1 MISNYIKGD
10 KVIWLLV
17 VILSAISLL
26 AIYSSTSSLAWR
38 EHGGN
43 TEYYLIRQFIIVM
56 LGLFIMFTIHR
67 INYIYFSR
75 AAQFLFYVSIAL
87 LIFTLLFGPE
97 INGAR
102 RFLIINI
109 PGLGMLTFQT
119 SDMAKL
125 ALMMYLARFLAKNQ
139 DEIRNF
145 KKGFIRVIVP
155 ILVICLL
162 ILPANFSTAAM
173 LFVGSLGILYIGRAN
188 IKHIGAL
195 VGIGILGF
203 GMLLGI
209 ARYQPELLPRA
220 TTWYNRAVSHFD
232 EDSEPAYQVN
242 ISKMAIAGGGLLG
255 KMPGNSTQRNF
266 LPHSYSDFVYAII
279 IEEYGLIGGGFVVF
293 IFIMLLFRSIKIARL
308 CKKKFGSFLVIGIS
322 FLMVFQAMINMG
334 VAVNLL
340 PVTGQTLPF
349 ISMGGTS
356 FWFSCA
362 SLGIILS
369 VSRSVEANQ
378 TVKNEKL
385 KYATA

>member
-1 MISNYIKGD
+1 MITSKIKGD
-10 KVIWLLV
+10 KAIWMLVI
-17 VILSAISLL
+17 ILSAISLL

-38 EHGGN
+38 ERGGN
-43 TEYYLIRQFIIVM
+43 TEYYLIRQFVIVL
-56 LGLFIMFTIHR
+56 LGLAIIFILHR
-67 INYIYFSR
+67 VNYIYFSR
-75 AAQFLFYVSIAL
+75 AAQFLFYASIAL
-87 LIFTLLFGPE
+87 LILTLLFGPV

-102 RFLIINI
+102 RYLLINI

-139 DEIRNF
+139 DEIRDF
-145 KKGFIRVIVP
+145 KKGFIKVIIPVL
-155 ILVICLL
+155 IICAL
-162 ILPANFSTAAM
+162 ILPSNFSTAAI
-173 LFVGSLGILYIGRAN
+173 LFVASLGILFIGRAS

-195 VGIGILGF
+195 IGIGVISF
-203 GMLLGI
+203 VLLLSI
-209 ARYQPELLPRA
+209 AKYQPELLPRA
-220 TTWYNRAVSHFD
+220 TTWYNRATSHFS
-232 EDSEPAYQVN
+232 EDSEPAYQVT
-242 ISKMAIAGGGLLG
+242 ISKMAIAGGGIFG

-279 IEEYGLIGGGFVVF
+279 IEEYGLVGGIAVIFLF
-293 IFIMLLFRSIKIARL
+293 IILLFRSIKIARL
-308 CKKKFGSFLVIGIS
+308 CPTKFGSYLVVGIS

-334 VAVNLL
+334 VAVNIL

-362 SLGIILS
+362 GLGIILS
-369 VSRSVEANQ
+369 VSTSIKESKVTE
-378 TVKNEKL
+378 TEKT

>member
-1 MISNYIKGD
+1 MINGKIKGD
-10 KVIWLLV
+10 KVIWVLV
-17 VILSAISLL
+17 VALSAFSLL

-43 TEYYLIRQFIIVM
+43 TEYYLIRQFVIVM
-56 LGLFIMFTIHR
+56 LGLFIMFAIHR

-75 AAQFLFYVSIAL
+75 AAQFLFYASIVL
-87 LIFTLLFGPE
+87 LIATLLFGPV

-102 RFLIINI
+102 RYLLINL

-119 SDMAKL
+119 SDLAKL
-125 ALMMYLARFLAKNQ
+125 ALIMYLARFLAKNQ
-139 DEIRNF
+139 DEIRDF

-155 ILVICLL
+155 ILIICGL
-162 ILPANFSTAAM
+162 ILPSNFSTAAM
-173 LFVGSLGILYIGRAN
+173 LFAGSLGLLYIGRASLA
-188 IKHIGAL
+188 HIGAL
-195 VGIGILGF
+195 VGIGAISFL
-203 GMLLGI
+203 MLVGV

-220 TTWYNRAVSHFD
+220 TTWYNRAMQHFD
-232 EDSEPAYQVN
+232 EDSEPVYQVN
-242 ISKMAIAGGGLLG
+242 ISKMAIAGGGIIG

-279 IEEYGLIGGGFVVF
+279 IEEYGLIGGAMVVF
-293 IFIMLLFRSIKIARL
+293 IFIILMFRSIKIARL

-322 FLMVFQAMINMG
+322 FLMVFQALINMG

-340 PVTGQTLPF
+340 PVTGQPLPF

-362 SLGIILS
+362 GIGIILS
-369 VSRSVEANQ
+369 VSRSIKEKQ
-378 TVKNEKL
+378 TAKNEKVT
-385 KYATA
+385 YATA

>member
-43 TEYYLIRQFIIVM
+43 TEYFLIRQFVIVM
-56 LGLFIMFTIHR
+56 LGLLIMFAVHR
-67 INYIYFSR
+67 VNYVYFSR
-75 AAQFLFYVSIAL
+75 SAQFLFYVSIL
-87 LIFTLLFGPE
+87 LLAFTLLFGPE

-102 RFLIINI
+102 RYLIISV
-109 PGLGMLTFQT
+109 PGLGRLTFQT

-139 DEIRNF
+139 DEIRDF
-145 KKGFIRVIVP
+145 KKGFIKVIIP
-155 ILVICLL
+155 ILIVCGL

-173 LFVGSLGILYIGRAN
+173 LFVGSLGILYIGRAS

-195 VGIGILGF
+195 IGIGIIGF
-203 GMLLGI
+203 GILLGI
-209 ARYQPELLPRA
+209 AKFQPDLLPRA
-220 TTWYNRAVSHFD
+220 TTWYNRAVSHFN

-242 ISKMAIAGGGLLG
+242 VSKMAIAGGGVIG

-308 CKKKFGSFLVIGIS
+308 CEKKFGSFLVIGIS

-362 SLGIILS
+362 GLGIILS
-369 VSRSVEANQ
+369 VSRSVEMKQPAN
-378 TVKNEKL
+378 NDKL
-385 KYATA
+385 TYATA

>member
-1 MISNYIKGD
+1 MITQNIKGD
-10 KVIWLLV
+10 KVIWALV

-43 TEYYLIRQFIIVM
+43 TEYYLIRQFVIVIM
-56 LGLFIMFTIHR
+56 GLFIMFAIHR

-75 AAQFLFYVSIAL
+75 AAQFLFYVSILL
-87 LIFTLLFGPE
+87 LIFTLAFGPV

-102 RFLIINI
+102 RFLLINI

-139 DEIRNF
+139 DEIRDF
-145 KKGFIRVIVP
+145 KKGFVKVIIP
-155 ILVICLL
+155 ILIICGL
-162 ILPANFSTAAM
+162 ILPSNFSTAAM
-173 LFVGSLGILYIGRAN
+173 LFVGSLGILYIGRAS

-195 VGIGILGF
+195 IGIGVVAF
-203 GMLLGI
+203 GIMIGI
-209 ARYQPELLPRA
+209 AKFQPELLPRA
-220 TTWYNRAVSHFD
+220 TTWYNRAMQHFS

-242 ISKMAIAGGGLLG
+242 ISKMAIAGGGLVG

-279 IEEYGLIGGGFVVF
+279 IEEYGLIGGAMVVF
-293 IFIMLLFRSIKIARL
+293 IFIILMFRSIKIARL
-308 CKKKFGSFLVIGIS
+308 CGKKFGSFLVIGIS
-322 FLMVFQAMINMG
+322 FLMVFQALINMG

-362 SLGIILS
+362 GLGIILS
-369 VSRSVEANQ
+369 VSRTVEMKQPAQ
-378 TVKNEKL
+378 NEKIT
-385 KYATA
+385 YATA